1 MAATFFIEVAVRTY
15 ISRASSTA
23 VSETKQH
30 RNLLTAASLS
40 QLILLSKSFN
50 RS

>member
-1 MAATFFIEVAVRTY
+1 MVATFFIEATARTY
-15 ISRASSTA
+15 ISTASSTA
-23 VSETKQH
+23 VSETKQY
-30 RNLLTAASLS
+30 RNLLTAASLA